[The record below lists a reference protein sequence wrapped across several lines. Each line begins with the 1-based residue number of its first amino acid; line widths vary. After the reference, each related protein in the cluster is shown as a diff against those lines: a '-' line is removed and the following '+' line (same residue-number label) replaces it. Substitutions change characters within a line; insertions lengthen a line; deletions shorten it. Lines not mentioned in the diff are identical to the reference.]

1 MPLCAISILVQHNQ
15 FIDDISKNIS
25 YHREFQPRTRVSN
38 EFQLTMKQK
47 AYQILL
53 ACVKNM
59 PDEVIVYDDGSK
71 EDTQQ
76 VASSARATILYK
88 ASY

>member
-1 MPLCAISILVQHNQ
+1 
-15 FIDDISKNIS
+15 
-25 YHREFQPRTRVSN
+25 
-38 EFQLTMKQK
+38 MKQK

-71 EDTQQ
+71 DDIQQ
-76 VASSARATILYK
+76 VASSARATNHIIQSVTLKITYNK
-88 ASY
+88 AN

>member
-1 MPLCAISILVQHNQ
+1 
-15 FIDDISKNIS
+15 
-25 YHREFQPRTRVSN
+25 
-38 EFQLTMKQK
+38 MKQK